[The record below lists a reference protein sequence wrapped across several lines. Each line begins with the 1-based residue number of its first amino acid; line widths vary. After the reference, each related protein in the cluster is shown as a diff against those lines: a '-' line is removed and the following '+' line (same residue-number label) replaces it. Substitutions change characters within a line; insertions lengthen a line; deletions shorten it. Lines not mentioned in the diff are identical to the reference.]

1 MTMELTNRF
10 TVPAPV
16 EQAWTRLLDL
26 PAIAPC
32 LPGAT
37 LTGFDGDDFTGTVKV
52 KLGPISLTYKGTGHI
67 RERDEEAHRVVVEAS
82 GRETRGP
89 GTATATIT
97 ATLAA
102 DGDDTRVDVTT
113 DLTVTGRPAQFG
125 RGMLGDVSTRLLDQF
140 ADCLGNQLRPS
151 APPEEPAETE
161 SPGTTP
167 AAVTPPSPETTA
179 VPEEATPIDLLEV
192 TGAQA
197 LARRAAGYALAFVA
211 GALVA
216 TAIARLRRRAR

>member
-1 MTMELTNRF
+1 MELTNTF

-16 EQAWTRLLDL
+16 DEAWTRLLDL

-37 LTGFDGDDFTGTVKV
+37 LTGVDGDDFTGTVKV
-52 KLGPISLTYKGTGHI
+52 KLGPISLTYKGSGHI
-67 RERDEEAHRVVVEAS
+67 RERDEAAHRVVVEAS

-102 DGDDTRVDVTT
+102 DGDGTRVDVATG
-113 DLTVTGRPAQFG
+113 LTVTGRPAQFG

-140 ADCLGNQLRPS
+140 ADCLGRQLRPP
-151 APPEEPAETE
+151 APPEEPAATE
-161 SPGTTP
+161 APAGTPT
-167 AAVTPPSPETTA
+167 AVTSPSPETTT
-179 VPEEATPIDLLEV
+179 VSDEATPIDLLEV
-192 TGAQA
+192 TGAQE
-197 LARRAAGYALAFVA
+197 LVRRAAGYALAFAA

-216 TAIARLRRRAR
+216 TAVCRLRRRATR